1 MEIAKKINYIIS
13 TLTAILSTIF
23 GQFWFLFVF
32 LIFLN
37 LIDYITGILK
47 ARYLCIVSS
56 AKGLKGIVKK
66 FLIWCLVA
74 MGFGLSITFQHI
86 GNALGINLSIT
97 QCIGWFILMHCIINE
112 IRSIL

>member
-23 GQFWFLFVF
+23 GKFWFLFVF

-56 AKGLKGIVKK
+56 
-66 FLIWCLVA
+66 
-74 MGFGLSITFQHI
+74 
-86 GNALGINLSIT
+86 
-97 QCIGWFILMHCIINE
+97 
-112 IRSIL
+112 